1 MAEDASVKVVLVTG
15 GSSGLGRAICER
27 LAALGH
33 RVYGTGR
40 NPERDPLGY
49 RLLPMDISD
58 TGSVDNTVA
67 EILQREG
74 RIDVVVN
81 NAGLGIQGAVE
92 DVDPEL
98 AMRLLNINVLGAH
111 RVCRAVLPGMRERNQ
126 GTIIQISSIAANFGL
141 PFRGFYSASKAALDR
156 WTEALRVEVKPFGIK
171 VVTVQPGEFNTRIA
185 DARLRPQRIGDAYRM
200 RYERAMEILGGSL
213 HYSRD
218 PAELSAV
225 IAGIVR
231 DPRPKT
237 IYRVAQGVQKLSV
250 LAKKLLPGHTF
261 ERLVSKHYE

>member
-1 MAEDASVKVVLVTG
+1 MAQGGYVNVVLVTG
-15 GSSGLGRAICER
+15 GSSGLGKAMCER
-27 LAALGH
+27 LSALGH

-40 NPERDPLGY
+40 KPEQDPSGY
-49 RLLPMDISD
+49 HLLAMDISD
-58 TGSVDNTVA
+58 SASVEKAVG

-98 AMRLLNINVLGAH
+98 ALRLFDVNVLGAH
-111 RVCRAVLPGMRERNQ
+111 RVCRAVLPGMRTRKQ
-126 GTIIQISSIAANFGL
+126 GTIVQISSIAANFGL
-141 PFRGFYSASKAALDR
+141 PYRGFYSASKAALDR
-156 WTEALRVEVKPFGIK
+156 WTEAMRVELKPFGIR
-171 VVTVQPGEFNTRIA
+171 VVTVQPGEFRTRIA
-185 DARLRPQRIGDAYRM
+185 DSRLRPQRIGEAYLE
-200 RYERAMEILGGSL
+200 RYEKAMAVLNGSL

-225 IAGIVR
+225 IARIIR
-231 DPRPKT
+231 DPRPRT

-250 LAKKLLPGHTF
+250 LAKKLLPGHAF
-261 ERLVSKHYE
+261 ERMVAKHYE